1 MVIYI
6 PNHLKESIP
15 LLKDMTKMIE
25 KYNKDYRTKSVGS
38 FDLYYNHQNLSSIRK
53 FIEICLNNSD
63 VKFPEGIDQENI
75 INYLS
80 ALFYNVKGTR
90 RVFDYMRDYLGI
102 SIKKEEITYTV
113 SSLVLNIDEISTTNI
128 FTYVESLKDFLSSLL
143 YYGDLVSEIKKIS
156 LKVNDSIKVSISS
169 VIQKY
174 KEVNLEDVFDPDKG
188 SY

>member
-15 LLKDMTKMIE
+15 LLKDMTRMIE
-25 KYNKDYRTKSVGS
+25 RYNKEYRTETVGS
-38 FDLYYNHQNLSSIRK
+38 FDLYYNHQNLGSIRK
-53 FIEICLNNSD
+53 FIEICLNNGD
-63 VKFPEGIDQENI
+63 IKFPEGIDRENV

-90 RVFDYMRDYLGI
+90 KVFDYMRDYLGI
-102 SIKKEEITYTV
+102 SIKEDITYTV

-128 FTYVESLKDFLSSLL
+128 FTYIESLKSFLSSLL

-156 LKVNDSIKVSISS
+156 LMVNDSIKVSVSS
-169 VIQKY
+169 AIQKY
-174 KEVNLEDVFDPDKG
+174 KEVNLEAIFDPDKG
-188 SY
+188 SL